1 MSDIRLRQLVF
12 AAHDASGIDLVQEVL
27 DLGSPFADPGVGD
40 FGLINGVFA
49 LGDQFIEV
57 VVPHREDTA
66 AGRFLE
72 RSQGQGGY
80 MAIFQSPD
88 VHAVRQR
95 ADAANMRRV
104 WNCDLPDIV
113 ASHIHPVDIG
123 AAIVSID
130 TPTDPKSWRWGGPD
144 WPQTSVPGTIDGC
157 TIGARNPAEMSARWS
172 GLLDVEPDHTNG
184 INNMP
189 LDHGQVDF
197 VEAAHDHLK
206 QFSLSIANPD
216 RALATARRLQLPIEN
231 NIIQLLGVDIRL
243 SEAGI

>member
-12 AAHDASGIDLVQEVL
+12 AAHDPFGIDLVQEVL

-57 VVPHREDTA
+57 VVPHRENTA

-72 RSQGQGGY
+72 RSQGRGGY

-88 VHAVRQR
+88 VHAVRRR

-104 WNCDLPDIV
+104 WNCDLPDIA

-144 WPQTSVPGTIDGC
+144 WQRNTVPGAIEGC
-157 TIGARNPAEMSARWS
+157 TIGARDPANLATRWS
-172 GLLDVEPDHTNG
+172 QLLSVEPDLESK
-184 INNMP
+184 ICKMP
-189 LDHGQVDF
+189 LDHGEVGF
-197 VEAAHDHLK
+197 VRDTHDHLK
-206 QFSLSIANPD
+206 QFTLRINDPG
-216 RALATARRLQLPIEN
+216 RALTTAHRLQLPIEN
-231 NIIQLLGVDIRL
+231 NMIQLLGVDIRL
-243 SEAGI
+243 SDA